1 MWQRE
6 GQGFA
11 RCHRQRG
18 QSLVEYALL
27 LAFVVGLCAVLLL
40 VRPDFREAI
49 GGIYESAATMMG
61 TGQEQGTE

>member
-18 QSLVEYALL
+18 QSFVEYALL
-27 LAFVVGLCAVLLL
+27 LAFVVVFCAVLLL
-40 VRPDFREAI
+40 VRPDFRETI
-49 GGIYESAATMMG
+49 GGIYESAATMMS
-61 TGQEQGTE
+61 TGQERETE

>member
-1 MWQRE
+1 MWQRC
-6 GQGFA
+6 
-11 RCHRQRG
+11 RRNLVCCRRQRG